1 MKKLILLGL
10 AALPL
15 APAASASPAALAAV
29 SPLDAAAVT
38 SKPGWGT
45 GRALAPRRIA
55 ASPTEAS
62 TAGLRARI
70 PSARRFVAGAKPGWG
85 RAR

>member
-15 APAASASPAALAAV
+15 APVASASPAALAAA
-29 SPLDAAAVT
+29 SPLVAAAT
-38 SKPGWGT
+38 SKPGWGA
-45 GRALAPRRIA
+45 GRALAPRRIS
-55 ASPTEAS
+55 ASTTEAS
-62 TAGLRARI
+62 TSGLRVRI
-70 PSARRFVAGAKPGWG
+70 PSARRFVAGTKPGWG